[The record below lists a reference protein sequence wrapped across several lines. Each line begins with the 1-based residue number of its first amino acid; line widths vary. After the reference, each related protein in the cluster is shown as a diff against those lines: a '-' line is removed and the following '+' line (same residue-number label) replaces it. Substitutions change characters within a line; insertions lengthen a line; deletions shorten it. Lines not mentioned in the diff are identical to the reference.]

1 MMKKRAI
8 SFLLAVCM
16 AVSLAVVPAQA
27 ADTSVTNFADI
38 SDRDTAAAVESLRL
52 LEVLDGYSDGTFRPG
67 TVLTRAQFCK
77 MAVYAMNGTDQLGRY
92 RTVTVFPDVK
102 PSHWAAAYINMAAK
116 GKNIISGYVDGL
128 FHPDR
133 TVTVGQ
139 AVTILLRLL
148 GYKDENIGGIWPD
161 SYMAEASLVGLTDGV
176 TGSASSGLTRGEA
189 AKLFLNLLRSKM
201 QDGSSY
207 ITSVMGCTPVEG
219 AMLVSSRAVGANGL
233 DNALQLSTGAVY
245 PLASGRTSNGSLD
258 GTKGTLVVN
267 SHGEALT
274 FVPDNMGTA
283 KTITLSSAKLSEI
296 TDVTGVKYAVMSG
309 IDAYY
314 QGQQK
319 AWTEVYSWLNP
330 GTSLTLYLNTAGIV
344 EYVFVGGGT
353 SASAAVVVYA
363 DRSTEGF
370 ASLAGSSNYKIY
382 KNGASA
388 SGDDMRQY
396 DVATYSSATNSIR
409 VCDTKL
415 TVYYRSASPSPQEPE
430 TITVLDDLKLNV
442 LPTARETLSRF
453 KPGDLMTLLLTE
465 DNQVAG
471 AVEAVGSV
479 AVGNAVGIARSVST
493 GSATVDLLCG
503 LSLTGTVS
511 LSADGA
517 ASLEGQMVRVSSDRK
532 GGLALSRLAG
542 GASGDL
548 KPTEKM
554 LGSKKLAEN
563 VMIFE
568 NGPDGMQAVSL
579 SQLASEGT
587 ISSKEIGYA
596 RTNWRGEVDLIVLG
610 SAVGSSYIYGIAQ
623 FKEGDTVT
631 VNPDT
636 GEETVAHGNNQITVL
651 QGNGKSYGPLET
663 GYVVA
668 NGQPIG
674 ITVTGSGN
682 NKHIAALVKLTELK
696 NVPSTSWSG
705 SGAVTVGGRT
715 YSIDPNVVC
724 YNTATHDWITLEQ
737 AHAYSGTTNLYVHNG
752 AVRVIKVG

>member
-1 MMKKRAI
+1 MRMKRAI
-8 SFLLAVCM
+8 SLLLAVCL
-16 AVSLAVVPAQA
+16 AVSLLVIPTRA
-27 ADTSVTNFADI
+27 ADTVTRFADI
-38 SDRDTAAAVESLRL
+38 SDPSTATAVESLRL
-52 LEVLDGYSDGTFRPG
+52 LEVLDGYGDGTFRPA

-77 MAVYAMNGTDQLGRY
+77 MAVYAMNGTDELGRY

-148 GYKDENIGGIWPD
+148 GYKDENIGGLWPD
-161 SYMAEASLVGLTDGV
+161 SYMAEASLVGLTDGI
-176 TGSASSGLTRGEA
+176 TAGASAGLTRGDA
-189 AKLFLNLLRSKM
+189 AKLFLNLLRSDM
-201 QDGSSY
+201 REGGSF
-207 ITSVMGCTPVEG
+207 ITGVMGCTEVEN
-219 AMLVSSRAVGANGL
+219 AMLVSSRAVGSNGL
-233 DNALQLSTGAVY
+233 DNALQLANGMVY
-245 PLASGRTSNGSLD
+245 PMASGRTSNGSLD

-267 SHGEALT
+267 NQGEALT
-274 FVPDNMGTA
+274 FVPDNVGTS

-296 TDVTGVKYAVMSG
+296 TDITGAKYVVMSG

-330 GTSLTLYLNTAGIV
+330 GTSLTLYLNAAGVV

-363 DRSTEGF
+363 DKSTDGF
-370 ASLAGSSNYKIY
+370 ASLAGNSGYKIY

-388 SGDDMRQY
+388 TGDDMRQY

-442 LPTARETLSRF
+442 LPTARETLSKF

-471 AVEAVGSV
+471 AVEASGSV
-479 AVGNAVGIARSVST
+479 AVSNAVGIARSVST

-532 GGLALSRLAG
+532 GGLALSRLTG
-542 GASGDL
+542 GFSGSL
-548 KPTEKM
+548 KPAEGT
-554 LGSKKLAEN
+554 LGSKDLAEN

-579 SQLASEGT
+579 SQLISQGT
-587 ISSKEIGYA
+587 ISSKEISYA
-596 RTNWRGEVDLIVLG
+596 RTNWRGEIDLIVLG
-610 SAVGSSYIYGIAQ
+610 SAVGSGFIYGIAQ

-631 VNPDT
+631 VDPDT
-636 GEETVAHGNNQITVL
+636 GEETTTQGNNQITIL
-651 QGNGKSYGPLET
+651 QGNGKSFGPLET

-682 NKHIAALVKLTELK
+682 NKHIAALVKLMELK
-696 NVPSTSWSG
+696 DVPSIFWGGSG
-705 SGAVTVGGRT
+705 SVTVGGTT
-715 YSIDPNVVC
+715 YAIDPNVVC
-724 YNTATHDWITLEQ
+724 YNTATGDWITLQQ
-737 AHAYSGTTNLYVHNG
+737 AHSYSGTADLYVHNG